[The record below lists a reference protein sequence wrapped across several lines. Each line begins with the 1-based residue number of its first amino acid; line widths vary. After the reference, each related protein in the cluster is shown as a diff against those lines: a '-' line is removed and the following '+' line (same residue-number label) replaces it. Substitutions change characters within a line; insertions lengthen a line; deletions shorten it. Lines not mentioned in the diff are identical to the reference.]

1 MSNSVRVILAFTS
14 GVLIVSALALC
25 DRDASVAPIPSAPQP
40 TRTPEPIASAI
51 PASNHGA
58 AIKSDQNAPKDS
70 PKLGD
75 LKLGIVNLKECFD
88 KERVRHVKVLEEEIN
103 GKRDEMQKDLE
114 ARDKELK
121 SLLSKLEDI
130 DPTSDLY
137 QEYRR
142 QIVLKNAEL
151 KAKKEVST
159 AELKEMVRKFRSDVY
174 DEVLLAVR
182 QIAAERKLDLV
193 LKADAPPT
201 EEEVEERGSV
211 EMRLLTR
218 TVLFH
223 ADSIDITDEVVKRMN
238 AIWQNKQAAPPK
250 K

>member
-1 MSNSVRVILAFTS
+1 MSSSTRVILAFTS

-25 DRDASVAPIPSAPQP
+25 DREGSVSTAPPASMAPAERGAPAPAHTAAPIPA
-40 TRTPEPIASAI
+40 ASA
-51 PASNHGA
+51 SQ
-58 AIKSDQNAPKDS
+58 STPKET

-88 KERVRHVKVLEEEIN
+88 KERIRHVKILEEEIN
-103 GKRDEMQKDLE
+103 AKREELQKDLE
-114 ARDKELK
+114 NREKEVKAILRK
-121 SLLSKLEDI
+121 IPEL
-130 DPTSDLY
+130 DPNSDLY

-142 QIVLKNAEL
+142 QLVLMNAEM
-151 KAKKEVST
+151 KAKKEVGT
-159 AELKEMVRKFRSDVY
+159 AELKEMVRKFRADVY

-182 QIAAERKLDLV
+182 QVSVERKLDLV

-201 EEEVEERGSV
+201 EDEIEDRGSV

-223 ADSIDITDEVVKRMN
+223 ADSIDITDDVVKRMN
-238 AIWQNKQAAPPK
+238 AIWENKQAPPPK